1 MAVKKPTVVYGGPYA
16 TETDPITFESSKEN
30 PDYDGLISGWK
41 TISQGAVD
49 YIASLKKPEPVT
61 DGVFVQNAS
70 LPEETQTEIDLEN
83 L

>member
-1 MAVKKPTVVYGGPYA
+1 MAKKPTVVYGGPYA
-16 TETDPITFESSKEN
+16 GETDPITFESSKEK
-30 PDYDGLISGWK
+30 PDYDGLISEWK

-49 YIASLKKPEPVT
+49 YIASLKKPEPVK